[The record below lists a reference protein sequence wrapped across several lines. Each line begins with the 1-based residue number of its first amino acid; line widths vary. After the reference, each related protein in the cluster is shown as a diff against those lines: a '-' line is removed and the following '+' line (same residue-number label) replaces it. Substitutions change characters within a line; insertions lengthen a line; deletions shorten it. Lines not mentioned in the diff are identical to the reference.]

1 MAKWLMPRLHRFV
14 TQHPDIDIHIP
25 GSMRQSSAFAPRCT
39 EDCVAQWADE
49 VDVVIAFG
57 YGDYP
62 GLQTQKLLSVSVT
75 PLCSPALLAS
85 GVVLRE
91 PADVLR
97 HVLVQDNSDGP
108 QGQAAFWDIWL
119 DAAGVRREGLPVGP
133 RFTDSALALE
143 AAMAGAGIVAGLPEL
158 AAADIAAG
166 RLVAPFDLAVPLATG
181 YHVVSNVLASKR
193 GAVDIFRSWLEQ
205 EAAASL
211 R

>member
-1 MAKWLMPRLHRFV
+1 M
-14 TQHPDIDIHIP
+14 
-25 GSMRQSSAFAPRCT
+25 
-39 EDCVAQWADE
+39 
-49 VDVVIAFG
+49 IAFG